1 MAGCLRF
8 VGCLMVLLGVLLVA
22 LPFVAAAIDPAAALL
37 SLPLTSLGVG
47 LLIPGLILA
56 VIGGIGVN
64 SDKQVKALQRM
75 ERMHRAGNQWQQMA
89 PPQIQPPPQ
98 PGHTPYP
105 KANYGA
111 PQRMSAC
118 PSCGWT
124 MQHGPE
130 VSGQVMVCGGCG
142 QSIRLA

>member
-1 MAGCLRF
+1 MAAGCLGVFGAICIGLGICGIFISFAGLIFTIWLLPGSITTF
-8 VGCLMVLLGVLLVA
+8 V
-22 LPFVAAAIDPAAALL
+22 
-37 SLPLTSLGVG
+37 VG
-47 LLIPGLILA
+47 LICCTIA
-56 VIGGIGVN
+56 MIGRN
-64 SDKQVKALQRM
+64 SAAQLKQL
-75 ERMHRAGNQWQQMA
+75 ERMSKMQRAGNQWQQMA

-98 PGHTPYP
+98 PGPTPYP
-105 KANYGA
+105 KASYGA

-142 QSIRLA
+142 QPIRLA